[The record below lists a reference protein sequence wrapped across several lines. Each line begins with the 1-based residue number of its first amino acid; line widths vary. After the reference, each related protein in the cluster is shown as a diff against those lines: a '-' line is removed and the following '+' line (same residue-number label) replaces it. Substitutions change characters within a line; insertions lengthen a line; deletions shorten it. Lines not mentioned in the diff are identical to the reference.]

1 MVASVQSTA
10 AHEVKFPLHIPFV
23 EALGFELHHFE
34 GGHAELRVDLDQ
46 AHLNSWEV
54 AHGGVLM
61 TMLDVAM
68 ALAARSVALP
78 SAPARSIHAHEP
90 DFGPG
95 VVTVEMK
102 TSFMRPAEG
111 RLRASA
117 KLLHRSTTLAFCEA
131 SVFNDDNHLCAH
143 ATGTFKYLRKLP
155 TKGRGLKA
163 MRRPPATA
171 TEPAP

>member
-1 MVASVQSTA
+1 M
-10 AHEVKFPLHIPFV
+10 KFPLHIPFV
-23 EALGFELHHFE
+23 EALGFELYAFE

-68 ALAARSVALP
+68 AHAGRSVNM
-78 SAPARSIHAHEP
+78 HEP
-90 DFGPG
+90 GHGPG
-95 VVTVEMK
+95 MATIEMK

-111 RLRASA
+111 RLVA
-117 KLLHRSTTLAFCEA
+117 KARLLHRSSTMAFCEG
-131 SVFNDDNHLCAH
+131 SVFDAQARLCAH

-155 TKGRGLKA
+155 AGDRTLK
-163 MRRPPATA
+163 RLRHKET
-171 TEPAP
+171 

>member
-1 MVASVQSTA
+1 M
-10 AHEVKFPLHIPFV
+10 KFPLHIPFV

-68 ALAARSVALP
+68 AHA
-78 SAPARSIHAHEP
+78 ARSIHADQP

-95 VVTVEMK
+95 VVTIEMK

-111 RLRASA
+111 RLRANA
-117 KLLHRSTTLAFCEA
+117 KLLHRSTTMAFCEA
-131 SVFNDDNHLCAH
+131 SVLDDDNHLCAH

-155 TKGRGLKA
+155 TKGRTLNALKSHPSTTPKD
-163 MRRPPATA
+163 RP
-171 TEPAP
+171 

>member
-1 MVASVQSTA
+1 M
-10 AHEVKFPLHIPFV
+10 KFPLHIPFV

-68 ALAARSVALP
+68 AHA
-78 SAPARSIHAHEP
+78 ARSIHADQP

-95 VVTVEMK
+95 VVTIEMK
-102 TSFMRPAEG
+102 TTFMRPAEG
-111 RLRASA
+111 RLRANA
-117 KLLHRSTTLAFCEA
+117 KLLHRSTTMAFCEA
-131 SVFNDDNHLCAH
+131 SVLDDDNHLCAH

-155 TKGRGLKA
+155 TKGRTLNALKSHPSTTPKD
-163 MRRPPATA
+163 RP
-171 TEPAP
+171 

>member
-1 MVASVQSTA
+1 M
-10 AHEVKFPLHIPFV
+10 EFPLHIPFV

-34 GGHAELRVDLDQ
+34 DGRAELRVDLDQ

-68 ALAARSVALP
+68 AHA
-78 SAPARSIHAHEP
+78 ARSIHAKEP

-111 RLRASA
+111 RLRAQA
-117 KLLHRSTTLAFCEA
+117 RLLHRSTTMAFCEA
-131 SVFNDDNHLCAH
+131 SVLDDDGHLCAH

-155 TKGRGLKA
+155 TKGRRLNA
-163 MRRPPATA
+163 QRPPTPK
-171 TEPAP
+171 ENQP